1 MPAKLS
7 KTDDTL
13 RLTLTGMSRAD
24 FGEALQRVKMIPGR
38 RWNAEDKVWEFPA
51 DVQTAERLMHTL
63 RPVPSAEVMRWVR
76 QARVDRAEELAT
88 TLPDDA
94 SRQLGIGWADKLYP
108 YQRAAIEFM
117 VDHPSC
123 LLADDMGL
131 GKTVQA
137 LSTAYEYGLTIG
149 DPDFAERPRLIVCP
163 NSVKGSWA
171 REVEQWTKLPSFV
184 IDGKTAE
191 KRRAQLKKYSQEPGA
206 SLIINWEKLRAK
218 RTGGKVEMA
227 EPLLKEI
234 DWMAIIADEAHRA
247 KNRKSQQTLGLWQL
261 DAPLKLALTGTPIL
275 NSPDEVWA
283 LLAWLRPEQ
292 YGRGGKRLPYWTFFD
307 QYVDYYEGAYGR
319 VITGVRNPDALRFEL
334 HDKLVRRTKG
344 MVLDLP
350 PKTRRYIELDMPAK
364 QRKLYDEAE
373 KQMWIEIAKEQGP
386 EALEKSIIDLPNG
399 AARCTRLRQIASSPA
414 LLGGDDVSVK
424 LDTAVELIADCGRQ
438 VVVFSEFKG
447 TCDLLNE
454 RLVKH
459 KISSALITGD
469 IPPEERTASVE
480 KFQEGEIDVM
490 ICTLDAGGVGITLT
504 AADTVI
510 FLERDWTPAV
520 NEQAE
525 DRLHRIG
532 QDTNVTV
539 IILQAANSVDTDRV
553 APANELKSAI
563 VGSVIQQDAVKEAT
577 NE

>member
-7 KTDDTL
+7 RVDDTL

-24 FGEALQRVKMIPGR
+24 FGEALQRAKAIPGR
-38 RWNAEDKVWEFPA
+38 RWNPEEKVWEFPA
-51 DVQTAERLMHTL
+51 DVQTAERVLHTI
-63 RPVPSAEVMRWVR
+63 RPVPSSDVMKWIR
-76 QARVDRAEELAT
+76 QARSERAEELAT
-88 TLPDDA
+88 TLPADA
-94 SRQLGIGWADKLYP
+94 SRELGISWAEKLYP

-137 LSTAYEYGLTIG
+137 LSAVYEYSLHIG
-149 DPDFAERPRLIVCP
+149 DQDFIERPRLIICP

-171 REVEQWTKLPSFV
+171 REVEQWTNLPAFV

-191 KRRAQLKKYSQEPGA
+191 KRRHQLEKYSREPGA
-206 SLIINWEKLRAK
+206 HLIVNWEKIRAK
-218 RTGGKVEMA
+218 RVAGKVVMA
-227 EPLLKEI
+227 EPLIREI
-234 DWMAIIADEAHRA
+234 DWLAIIADEAHRA

-261 DAPLKLALTGTPIL
+261 AAPVKLALTGTPIL

-292 YGRGGKRLPYWTFFD
+292 YGRGGGRLPYWTFYD

-344 MVLDLP
+344 AVLDLP
-350 PKTRRYIELDMPAK
+350 PKTRRFIEVDLLPK

-386 EALEKSIIDLPNG
+386 EALDKSIIDLPNG

-414 LLGGDDVSVK
+414 LLGGDDVSAK
-424 LDTAVELIADCGRQ
+424 LDTAVELIEDAGRQ
-438 VVVFSEFKG
+438 VVVFSEFKT
-447 TCDLLNE
+447 TCSLLAE
-454 RLVKH
+454 RLAKR

-469 IPPEERTASVE
+469 IPPEERTDSVMR
-480 KFQEGEIDVM
+480 FQEGDIDVM

-510 FLERDWTPAV
+510 FLERDWTPAI

-532 QDTNVTV
+532 QTSHVTV
-539 IILQAANSVDTDRV
+539 VILQGLDTVDTDRV

-563 VGSVIQQDAVKEAT
+563 VSSVIQQDAVKEK
-577 NE
+577 E